1 MQDGTVERR
10 GTNRVLRI
18 MLRNWALG
26 IGTGF
31 LCAGLVLALD
41 VAHLRHLL
49 LQSDAAVIGLAL
61 LFGGFGATFGGLVAG
76 TAIMFPRDERE
87 SGRGGKAL
95 QLIPAAVRVTV
106 DKPVRQPY

>member
-1 MQDGTVERR
+1 MRDGRVERR

-18 MLRNWALG
+18 MVRNWALG

-41 VAHLRHLL
+41 VAHLRTLL
-49 LQSDAAVIGLAL
+49 VRSDSAWIGLAL

-76 TAIMFPRDERE
+76 TAIMFLREERE
-87 SGRGGKAL
+87 SGGAGKPL
-95 QLIPAAVRVTV
+95 QLIPAAVPATV
-106 DKPVRQPY
+106 DKPARRPY